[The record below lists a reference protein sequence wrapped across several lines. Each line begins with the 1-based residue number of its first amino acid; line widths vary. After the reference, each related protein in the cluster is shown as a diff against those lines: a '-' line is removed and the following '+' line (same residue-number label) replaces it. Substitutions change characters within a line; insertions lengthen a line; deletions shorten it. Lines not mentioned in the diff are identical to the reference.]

1 MQRAEYQKDSEED
14 EDEEEEEEA
23 GSSEECSSGSEEDSD
38 AVNVDSDP
46 ENMSNG
52 KFFTHI
58 SYETKRAEK
67 ERKVI
72 LGQLKSKQVN
82 GSIF

>member
-1 MQRAEYQKDSEED
+1 M
-14 EDEEEEEEA
+14 
-23 GSSEECSSGSEEDSD
+23 DSD
-38 AVNVDSDP
+38 AVEVDSDP
-46 ENMSNG
+46 ENMANG
-52 KFFTHI
+52 KFFNHI

-72 LGQLKSKQVN
+72 LGQLKSKQIN